1 MKNQNN
7 LGQTLFEKE
16 MKNIKGGH
24 EFTSPGGANLCPKC
38 GSWALEHLGDDKY
51 RCMVCAS
58 VIDNK

>member
-1 MKNQNN
+1 MKNQKN
-7 LGQTLFEKE
+7 LGQTLSEKE

>member
-7 LGQTLFEKE
+7 LGQTLSEKE

-38 GSWALEHLGDDKY
+38 GSWALEH
-51 RCMVCAS
+51 
-58 VIDNK
+58 I